1 MSDKFIMSARQ
12 AAELDHAFERNGF
25 TPALVKKLSS
35 GDLLAQIKP
44 LLDGTAE
51 TIVLKDIIDCDVIDC
66 DVIDCDADPFCPES
80 WQVVEHRKGGQL
92 EWNSTKVGL
101 CLAEQ
106 QTVGSIQGHELRK
119 LLAEQPVLNANV
131 LDYLLAN
138 QHLIPKEWRNKSIFF
153 WGTIY
158 RNSGGLLHVRF
169 LRWFGYEWRWH
180 RYWLDTYTS
189 EDLPAAVLLPASCHG
204 SLRTPQLPPA
214 RGH

>member
-44 LLDGTAE
+44 LLNGTAE
-51 TIVLKDIIDCDVIDC
+51 IVVRKHI
-66 DVIDCDADPFCPES
+66 IDCDADPFCPES

-92 EWNSTKVGL
+92 EWDPTKMELYL
-101 CLAEQ
+101 CEQ
-106 QTVGSIQGHELRK
+106 EKTGSIQGNELRK
-119 LLAEQPVLNANV
+119 ILADKPVLNACV

-138 QHLIPKEWRNKSIFF
+138 PHLIPEEWKGKAIFF

-158 RNSGGLLHVRF
+158 RSSDGNLYVRYLDWYGKGWGWSDF
-169 LRWFGYEWRWH
+169 
-180 RYWLDTYTS
+180 WLDTYTS
-189 EDLPAAVLLPASCHG
+189 EDLPATVLLPASCHG
-204 SLRTPQLPPA
+204 SL
-214 RGH
+214 